1 MAHYF
6 KALTLALFLCITNA
20 NAAYTQANPPAGW
33 SGGTGPGGFWD
44 TSSRNTVSFSSNGK
58 VLIKNATVNLGGR
71 SVALNAAL
79 KLSEN
84 APKVA
89 AATLFSNPGLA
100 AGIRVAGWL
109 ATAGLIYN
117 SSKGLWEGDSDL
129 PEGSYPSDG
138 FMYCSTAYNCE
149 SQGNPKTKELA
160 ALAFLKLYL
169 RVGTSSGWTI
179 LKINSIIC
187 SEVSC
192 SINYDA
198 KNNWSGSLNLGHT
211 VDTAIVKKGVSPCS
225 PGEYVLPSGECT
237 DNIKRVFDETRFIEE
252 VTKYP
257 MPHEVP
263 QEIPAR
269 YPVGQPEIEPV
280 FSPSGNPKPNPQ
292 YDPLK
297 EPTQD
302 NLPWI
307 QQGEKLEPSPTIDQP
322 WRVDVRP
329 IDRPVPGPEP
339 SPDDVI
345 PEPKPDAPG
354 DRPKDQEQPP
364 DLCEKHPDILAC
376 QVVEMGEPE
385 KPEALREIPKQAT
398 FQIEGGFN
406 PGGSCPSFP
415 SVGSL
420 VGGQISWQPFCD
432 SLSMIKP
439 LVLAFAWFSAVF
451 IILKYGRK

>member
-6 KALTLALFLCITNA
+6 KALALALFLCITNA

-33 SGGTGPGGFWD
+33 SGGTGAGGFWD
-44 TSSRNTVSFSSNGK
+44 TGSRNTVSFSSNGR
-58 VLIKNATVNLGGR
+58 VLVKNATVNLGGR

-79 KLSEN
+79 KLSQN

-89 AATLFSNPGLA
+89 AATLFANPGLA

-109 ATAGLIYN
+109 ATAGLVYN
-117 SSKGLWEGDSDL
+117 SLTGLWEKDEL
-129 PEGSYPSDG
+129 EEGSISSDG
-138 FMYCSTAYNCE
+138 YYWLNGAGGQYGTPSLTYLEAAN
-149 SQGNPKTKELA
+149 KLA
-160 ALAFLKLYL
+160 AYFGYTLK
-169 RVGTSSGWTI
+169 
-179 LKINSIIC
+179 
-187 SEVSC
+187 SC
-192 SINYDA
+192 SPFNDTTYYCALGNGRNTINRQVYRGGL
-198 KNNWSGSLNLGHT
+198 STCPPGH
-211 VDTAIVKKGVSPCS
+211 
-225 PGEYVLPSGECT
+225 YVLPSGECT
-237 DNIKRVFDETRFIEE
+237 DNIKRVFDETRFVEE
-252 VTKYP
+252 ITKNP
-257 MPHEVP
+257 MPYEVP

-269 YPVGQPEIEPV
+269 YPVGQPEIEPA

-297 EPTQD
+297 EPSQD

-307 QQGEKLEPSPTIDQP
+307 QQGVKLEPSPTIDQP

-329 IDRPVPGPEP
+329 VDRPVPGPEP

-345 PEPKPDAPG
+345 PEPKPDEGTAPG

-385 KPEALREIPKQAT
+385 KPEALREIPIDAT

-420 VGGQISWQPFCD
+420 PGGQISWQPFCD

>member
-33 SGGTGPGGFWD
+33 SGGTGAGGFWD
-44 TSSRNTVSFSSNGK
+44 TGSRNTVSFSSNGR
-58 VLIKNATVNLGGR
+58 VLVKNATLNVGGR

-79 KLSEN
+79 KLSQN

-89 AATLFSNPGLA
+89 AATLFANPGLA

-109 ATAGLIYN
+109 ATAGLVYN
-117 SSKGLWEGDSDL
+117 SLTGLWEKDEL
-129 PEGSYPSDG
+129 EEGSSVSDG
-138 FMYCSTAYNCE
+138 YIYKVTSKYGLVFYGNSPEFVCSTAA
-149 SQGNPKTKELA
+149 TKLVFVYSASTYKIEGLPSFCNVRFYVDGREVFRDVMA
-160 ALAFLKLYL
+160 VFKLKEGCPAGKY
-169 RVGTSSGWTI
+169 I
-179 LKINSIIC
+179 
-187 SEVSC
+187 
-192 SINYDA
+192 
-198 KNNWSGSLNLGHT
+198 
-211 VDTAIVKKGVSPCS
+211 
-225 PGEYVLPSGECT
+225 LPSGECT
-237 DNIKRVFDETRFIEE
+237 DNIKRVFDETRFVEE
-252 VTKYP
+252 ITKYP
-257 MPHEVP
+257 MPYEAP

-269 YPVGQPEIEPV
+269 YPVGQPEIEPA

-297 EPTQD
+297 GPSKD

-307 QQGEKLEPSPTIDQP
+307 QQGVKLEPSPTVNEP
-322 WRVDVRP
+322 WRIDVRP
-329 IDRPVPGPEP
+329 VDRPVPGPEP

-345 PEPKPDAPG
+345 PEPKPDEGTAPG

-376 QVVEMGEPE
+376 QAVEMGEPE
-385 KPEALREIPKQAT
+385 KPEALREIPIDAT

-420 VGGQISWQPFCD
+420 GGGQISWQPFCD

>member
-33 SGGTGPGGFWD
+33 SGGTGAGGFWD
-44 TSSRNTVSFSSNGK
+44 TGSRNTVSFSSNGR
-58 VLIKNATVNLGGR
+58 VLVKNATVNLGGR

-79 KLSEN
+79 KLSQN

-89 AATLFSNPGLA
+89 AATLFANPALA

-109 ATAGLIYN
+109 ATAGLVYN
-117 SSKGLWEGDSDL
+117 SLTGLWEKDE
-129 PEGSYPSDG
+129 PEEGSSPSDG
-138 FMYCSTAYNCE
+138 YYWCSSYFNSIPLQNC
-149 SQGNPKTKELA
+149 SPQFR
-160 ALAFLKLYL
+160 FL
-169 RVGTSSGWTI
+169 TSSEAVSF
-179 LKINSIIC
+179 LYK
-187 SEVSC
+187 SC
-192 SINYDA
+192 SVYFNYLT
-198 KNNWSGSLNLGHT
+198 KGTCSISGLSVSASWGGTPRT
-211 VDTAIVKKGVSPCS
+211 VTVKKSVSSSCP
-225 PGEYVLPSGECT
+225 PGYYVLPSGECT
-237 DNIKRVFDETRFIEE
+237 DSIKRVFDETRFVEE
-252 VTKYP
+252 ITKNP
-257 MPHEVP
+257 MPYEVP

-269 YPVGQPEIEPV
+269 YPVGQPEIEPA

-297 EPTQD
+297 EPSKD

-307 QQGEKLEPSPTIDQP
+307 QQGVKLEPSPTIDQP

-329 IDRPVPGPEP
+329 VDRPVPGPEP

-345 PEPKPDAPG
+345 PEPKPDEGTAPG

-385 KPEALREIPKQAT
+385 KPEALREIPIDAT

-406 PGGSCPSFP
+406 SGGSCPSFP
-415 SVGSL
+415 AVGSL
-420 VGGQISWQPFCD
+420 SGGQISWQPFCD

-439 LVLAFAWFSAVF
+439 LVLAFAWFLAVF

>member
-6 KALTLALFLCITNA
+6 KALALALFLCITNA

-33 SGGTGPGGFWD
+33 SGGTGAGGFWD
-44 TSSRNTVSFSSNGK
+44 TGSRNTVSFSSNGR
-58 VLIKNATVNLGGR
+58 VLVKNATVNVGGR

-79 KLSEN
+79 KLSQN

-89 AATLFSNPGLA
+89 AATLFANPGLA

-109 ATAGLIYN
+109 ATAGLVYN
-117 SSKGLWEGDSDL
+117 SLTGLWEKDELS
-129 PEGSYPSDG
+129 EGSSPSDG
-138 FMYCSTAYNCE
+138 YYWNNGLGGEYGLPSLTYLEAANKLADYFGYTLRSCDLVNESTYSCTLVRP
-149 SQGNPKTKELA
+149 SGNLIYRNVWRSND
-160 ALAFLKLYL
+160 L
-169 RVGTSSGWTI
+169 SS
-179 LKINSIIC
+179 C
-187 SEVSC
+187 P
-192 SINYDA
+192 
-198 KNNWSGSLNLGHT
+198 LGY
-211 VDTAIVKKGVSPCS
+211 
-225 PGEYVLPSGECT
+225 YVLPSGECT
-237 DNIKRVFDETRFIEE
+237 DNIKRVFDETRFVEE
-252 VTKYP
+252 ITKNP
-257 MPHEVP
+257 MPYEVP

-269 YPVGQPEIEPV
+269 YPVGQPEIEPA

-297 EPTQD
+297 EPSQD

-307 QQGEKLEPSPTIDQP
+307 QQGVKLEPSPTIDQP

-329 IDRPVPGPEP
+329 VYRPVPGPEP

-345 PEPKPDAPG
+345 PEPKPDEGTPPG

-385 KPEALREIPKQAT
+385 KPEALREIPIDAT

-420 VGGQISWQPFCD
+420 SGGQISWQPFCD